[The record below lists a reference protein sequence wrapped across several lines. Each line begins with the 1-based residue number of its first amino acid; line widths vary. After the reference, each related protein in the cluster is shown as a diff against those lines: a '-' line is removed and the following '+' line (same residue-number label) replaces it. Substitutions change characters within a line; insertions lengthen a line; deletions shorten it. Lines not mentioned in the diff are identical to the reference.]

1 MRWDGRRTSNIL
13 WAARTTATRKKS
25 TASAKWSTLF
35 STATWWLKSWLWEW
49 ANGFHIHQSMGMC
62 WVHTVSRLPLTRESH
77 LAMAVTFKREKQKK
91 KQVDKQTTQWE
102 HYEAY
107 DTHIQDRCV
116 RVCVCV
122 RERDG
127 PVHYWCPSRVRKA
140 SVWMGNLPW
149 DVKAQVGEERV
160 QMGKQPPPGVE
171 SWWGW
176 GPSPAGWG
184 GAAQLEMLDPK
195 WGKEGIHACK
205 GNGRNQIQTEQPM
218 GK

>member
-1 MRWDGRRTSNIL
+1 MCHWRCHESRLHLHFRRVFMEVTHITSLILLAYHLAMNLAHSPPMRRDGRRTSNIL

-107 DTHIQDRCV
+107 DTHIQDRV
-116 RVCVCV
+116 
-122 RERDG
+122 
-127 PVHYWCPSRVRKA
+127 
-140 SVWMGNLPW
+140 
-149 DVKAQVGEERV
+149 
-160 QMGKQPPPGVE
+160 
-171 SWWGW
+171 
-176 GPSPAGWG
+176 
-184 GAAQLEMLDPK
+184 
-195 WGKEGIHACK
+195 
-205 GNGRNQIQTEQPM
+205 
-218 GK
+218 